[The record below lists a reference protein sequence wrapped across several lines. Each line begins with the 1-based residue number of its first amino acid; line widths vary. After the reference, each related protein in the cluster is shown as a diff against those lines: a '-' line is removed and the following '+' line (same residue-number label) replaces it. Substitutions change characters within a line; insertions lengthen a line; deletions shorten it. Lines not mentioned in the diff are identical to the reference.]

1 MNGRTSWTKNCGE
14 SRLPASLGMAHDD
27 DVYTFVDTQA
37 CMRYMLTHI
46 TVRRV
51 PIIMRISP
59 IRPCPKLATSAHNF
73 APCGSAVFKIIILT
87 TVQGPENKDHDMM
100 AAMGKLVSISLQPR
114 NTHSLCT
121 RFWPL
126 IIWAAT
132 WEIIG
137 KREKTTLVI
146 FLGTSRAE
154 WQTIWLVMCN
164 SFTLS
169 RNFIVV
175 LSGMDV
181 MNGW

>member
-1 MNGRTSWTKNCGE
+1 MVELHEQRIVENHD
-14 SRLPASLGMAHDD
+14 SLRPSAWLMTMMMMFN
-27 DVYTFVDTQA
+27 TFVDTQA

-73 APCGSAVFKIIILT
+73 APCGSAVSKIIILT

-121 RFWPL
+121 RF
-126 IIWAAT
+126 
-132 WEIIG
+132 
-137 KREKTTLVI
+137 
-146 FLGTSRAE
+146 
-154 WQTIWLVMCN
+154 
-164 SFTLS
+164 
-169 RNFIVV
+169 
-175 LSGMDV
+175 
-181 MNGW
+181 